1 MLIKKEYNVENLVNE
16 LSAKIDY
23 AEEYEKYFVKIPIT
37 EARDI
42 LDILN
47 ELSALPAEKCVISS
61 NYKIKQSKPEYR
73 L

>member
-37 EARDI
+37 ETRDI

-47 ELSALPAEKCVISS
+47 ELSAGVE
-61 NYKIKQSKPEYR
+61 NIKEV
-73 L
+73 